1 MKKII
6 GILAVVIAIGV
17 SAFTSPGKARAFTS
31 YKWFL
36 ISGTYGLSSPPKAS
50 DATYEGQ
57 GTTPPDE
64 GCPDTNVHQCVSGFN
79 ANQVNGSNQLI
90 NDSQVPAVTPGTE
103 D

>member
-6 GILAVVIAIGV
+6 GILAVVIAIGA
-17 SAFTSPGKARAFTS
+17 SAFTAPTKAHSFNS
-31 YKWFL
+31 YKWFI

-50 DATYEGQ
+50 DAAYDGE
-57 GTTPPDE
+57 GTTPPDG
-64 GCPDTNVHQCVSGFN
+64 GCPNTQVHQCVSGFN
-79 ANQVNGSNQLI
+79 ASQVNGSNQLI